1 MASAG
6 GFFLSVSSARAMSET
21 SQADRNGGPT
31 QRSIEIGVTLFTAL
45 FAVIVIA
52 GSLQVGIGWGVEGP
66 RAGFFPFYVALL
78 ILISSI
84 INFIQIG
91 PKSPALFADWG
102 QLRQVASVLVPSII
116 YVALIPWIGIYV
128 SSAMLIAVF
137 MKWLGRYHW
146 ALVAVISLGVPIVSF
161 VVFERW
167 FLVPLPKGPLE
178 EALGY

>member
-1 MASAG
+1 
-6 GFFLSVSSARAMSET
+6 MSET

-31 QRSIEIGVTLFTAL
+31 QHSIEIGVTLFTAL

-52 GSLQVGIGWGVEGP
+52 GSVQAGIGWDVEGP

-78 ILISSI
+78 ILISSV
-84 INFIQIG
+84 INFVQIG
-91 PKSPALFADWG
+91 PKSSDLFADWG

-116 YVALIPWIGIYV
+116 YVGLIRWIGIYV
-128 SSAMLIAVF
+128 ASAMLIAFF
-137 MKWLGRYHW
+137 MRWLGRYHW
-146 ALVAVISLGVPIVSF
+146 AIVAVISIAVPVISF